1 MNRLFEIAKELTV
14 IATTRFELKQQLEAA
29 VRNIKTQE
37 AAITPAGGWP
47 GANADTRKAAEIAA
61 KAADEPLRMLAMD
74 KAAIEEELDRL
85 DLDRDAL
92 IAEREA
98 WHWTIRDRET
108 QGIMKMS
115 VFEEMDAWTARQA
128 ETVADAEAEASEAFE
143 QSLSGE
149 PITAVDDDG
158 DSDLPF

>member
-1 MNRLFEIAKELTV
+1 MNRLFEIAAELKV
-14 IATTRFELKQQLEAA
+14 IATTRFELKQQLETT

-37 AAITPAGGWP
+37 AAIIPAGGWP

-61 KAADEPLRMLAMD
+61 KAADEPLRIFAMD

-85 DLDRDAL
+85 ELDREAL
-92 IAEREA
+92 TAEREA

-108 QGIMKMS
+108 QGCMTES
-115 VFEEMDAWTARQA
+115 VFDAMDAWSRAQTDI
-128 ETVADAEAEASEAFE
+128 VADAAAEAEEAFE
-143 QSLSGE
+143 QALSGE
-149 PITAVDDDG
+149 PVTAVDDDG

>member
-1 MNRLFEIAKELTV
+1 MNRLFEIAKELSV
-14 IATTRFELKQQLEAA
+14 IATSRFELKQQLEAT

-37 AAITPAGGWP
+37 AAIIPAGGWP
-47 GANADTRKAAEIAA
+47 GANADTRKAAETAA

-85 DLDRDAL
+85 ELDREAL
-92 IAEREA
+92 TAEREA

-108 QGIMKMS
+108 QGCMTES
-115 VFEEMDAWTARQA
+115 VFDLMDAWSRSQA
-128 ETVADAEAEASEAFE
+128 ETVADADDEAAEAFE
-143 QSLSGE
+143 QALSGE
-149 PITAVDDDG
+149 PVTAVDDDG

>member
-1 MNRLFEIAKELTV
+1 
-14 IATTRFELKQQLEAA
+14 
-29 VRNIKTQE
+29 
-37 AAITPAGGWP
+37 
-47 GANADTRKAAEIAA
+47 
-61 KAADEPLRMLAMD
+61 
-74 KAAIEEELDRL
+74 
-85 DLDRDAL
+85 
-92 IAEREA
+92 
-98 WHWTIRDRET
+98 
-108 QGIMKMS
+108 MKMS